1 MHRLLIVD
9 DEEIEREGMA
19 QFIPWDTYGMKVVG
33 TARNGA
39 EGLEKI
45 AKYKPDLAIV
55 DIKMPVMNGIEMIRK
70 AKEQYPDMT
79 FVVLSGYGDY
89 EFTSQ
94 AMELGV
100 RHYILKP
107 CDEAKMIP
115 VLNKAIAEMEET
127 RAQNA
132 RSEKV
137 EAEARLL
144 KPYAWEQ
151 LFRDLLQGRAL
162 PQGSSTR
169 QLLEEL
175 GGEERSIL
183 LLDFRL
189 KCGFDSLERYVVG
202 NMLGDLLP
210 DSTLLMTTGIDRDVL
225 VLADAAAEPSLES
238 AVQVLKKE
246 FKRFETVNMLSAA
259 SRTGTLDE
267 LSTLFQQ
274 VRELLQLN
282 PDENETALLRP
293 GQNAALPETVNEIF
307 DIRALR
313 QAGSY
318 EELLRELSLA
328 FARMEAKSYR
338 PRQRTQL
345 CELAWKLLFEGKT
358 PPEESLAAW
367 ADALTAA
374 WSLPQPDARS
384 REIFL
389 AIYENLSDPDF
400 SLQTI
405 AQQRLFMS
413 EDHLR
418 RIFSQMTGERF
429 SAYLERAR
437 ITQAQRLLE
446 YHPEMKISRLAALVG
461 YPLDGQ
467 YAKESRLCKPCAEK
481 PPIRANVQ
489 TVCRKC
495 AAAFLHKERTPN
507 LAI

>member
-1 MHRLLIVD
+1 MEKGRIGLYTLLIVD

-19 QFIPWDTYGMKVVG
+19 QFIPWDSYEMKVVS

-45 AKYKPDLAIV
+45 AKYRPDLAIV

-107 CDEAKMIP
+107 CDESKMIP
-115 VLNKAIAEMEET
+115 VLNKAIAELDEA

-132 RSEKV
+132 HSAKLEN
-137 EAEARLL
+137 EARLL
-144 KPYAWEQ
+144 KPYAREQ

-162 PQGSSTR
+162 PVGGSSTR
-169 QLLEEL
+169 QLLDEL
-175 GGEERSIL
+175 GGEARSVL

-210 DSTLLMTTGIDRDVL
+210 DGTLLMTTGINRDVL
-225 VLADAAAEPSLES
+225 VLTDAMAEPSVEA
-238 AVQVLKKE
+238 AVHVLKKE
-246 FKRFETVNMLSAA
+246 FKRFETLPMLSSA
-259 SRTGTLDE
+259 SWTGTLAE
-267 LSTLFQQ
+267 LSVLFRQ
-274 VRELLQLN
+274 VQELLQLN

-293 GQNAALPETVNEIF
+293 SQNAALPETVNEIF

-318 EELLRELSLA
+318 EELLRELALA
-328 FARMEAKSYR
+328 FARMEAKNYR
-338 PRQRTQL
+338 PRQRQQL
-345 CELAWKLLFEGKT
+345 CELAWKLLFEDKAA
-358 PPEESLAAW
+358 PEDALAAW

-374 WSLPQPDARS
+374 WNLPQPDARS

-446 YHPEMKISRLAALVG
+446 FQPDMKISRLAELVG

-467 YAKESRLCKPCAEK
+467 YFSKVFRKLCGVTPSEY
-481 PPIRANVQ
+481 RN
-489 TVCRKC
+489 KC
-495 AAAFLHKERTPN
+495 
-507 LAI
+507 

>member
-1 MHRLLIVD
+1 MYTLLIVD

-19 QFIPWDTYGMKVVG
+19 QFIPWDSYEVKVVS

-45 AKYKPDLAIV
+45 AKFRPDLAIV
-55 DIKMPVMNGIEMIRK
+55 DIKMPVMNGIEMIRQ

-107 CDEAKMIP
+107 CDESKLIP
-115 VLNKAIAEMEET
+115 VLNKAFAELEEA
-127 RAQNA
+127 RKKNA
-132 RSEKV
+132 RSEKL
-137 EAEARLL
+137 ETEARLL
-144 KPYAWEQ
+144 KPYAREQ
-151 LFRDLLQGRAL
+151 LFRDLLLGKAQA
-162 PQGSSTR
+162 SSGAR
-169 QLLEEL
+169 QLVDEL
-175 GGEERSIL
+175 GGEQRMVL

-210 DSTLLMTTGIDRDVL
+210 DGTLLMTTGVDRDVL
-225 VLADAAAEPSLES
+225 VLADAMAESSVET

-246 FKRFETVNMLSAA
+246 FKRFETLPMLSSA
-259 SRTGTLDE
+259 SRTGTLAE
-267 LSTLFQQ
+267 LSVL
-274 VRELLQLN
+274 VRQAQELLQLN
-282 PDENETALLRP
+282 MDENEPALLRP
-293 GQNAALPETVNEIF
+293 SRNAALPETVNEIF
-307 DIRALR
+307 DLEALR
-313 QAGSY
+313 QTGSY
-318 EELLRELSLA
+318 EELLQELA
-328 FARMEAKSYR
+328 FSFAKMEAKDYR
-338 PRQRTQL
+338 PQQRQKL
-345 CELAWKLLFEGKT
+345 CELAWKLLFEDKAA
-358 PPEESLAAW
+358 PEDSLPAW

-374 WSLPQPDARS
+374 WNHPQPDARS

-389 AIYENLSDPDF
+389 AIYENLPEPEF

-418 RIFSQMTGERF
+418 RIFSQMTGNRF
-429 SAYLERAR
+429 SAYLEHCR
-437 ITQAQRLLE
+437 ITQARRLLE
-446 YHPEMKISRLAALVG
+446 FQPDMKISRLAELVG

-467 YAKESRLCKPCAEK
+467 YFSK
-481 PPIRANVQ
+481 VF
-489 TVCRKC
+489 RKIC
-495 AAAFLHKERTPN
+495 GVTPTEYRN
-507 LAI
+507 HH

>member
-1 MHRLLIVD
+1 MYTLLIVD

-19 QFIPWDTYGMKVVG
+19 QFIPWDSYEIKVVS

-45 AKYKPDLAIV
+45 AKFRPDLAIV
-55 DIKMPVMNGIEMIRK
+55 DIKMPVMNGIEMIRQ

-107 CDEAKMIP
+107 CDESKMIP
-115 VLNKAIAEMEET
+115 VLNKAFAELEEA
-127 RAQNA
+127 RKKNA
-132 RSEKV
+132 RSEKL
-137 EAEARLL
+137 ETEARLL
-144 KPYAWEQ
+144 KPYAREQ
-151 LFRDLLQGRAL
+151 LFRDLLLGKAQA
-162 PQGSSTR
+162 SSGAR
-169 QLLEEL
+169 QLVDEL
-175 GGEERSIL
+175 GGEQRMVL

-210 DSTLLMTTGIDRDVL
+210 DGTLLMTTGVDRDVL
-225 VLADAAAEPSLES
+225 VLADAMAESSVET

-246 FKRFETVNMLSAA
+246 FKRFETLPMLSSA
-259 SRTGTLDE
+259 SRTGTLAE
-267 LSTLFQQ
+267 LSVLFRQAQ
-274 VRELLQLN
+274 ELLQLN
-282 PDENETALLRP
+282 MDENEPALLRP
-293 GQNAALPETVNEIF
+293 SRNAALPETVNEIF
-307 DIRALR
+307 DLEALR
-313 QAGSY
+313 QTGSY
-318 EELLRELSLA
+318 EELLQELA
-328 FARMEAKSYR
+328 FSFAKMEAKDYR
-338 PRQRTQL
+338 QQQRQKL
-345 CELAWKLLFEGKT
+345 CELAWKLLFEDKAA
-358 PPEESLAAW
+358 PEDSLPAW

-374 WSLPQPDARS
+374 WNHPQPDARS

-389 AIYENLSDPDF
+389 AIYENLPEPEF

-418 RIFSQMTGERF
+418 RIFSQMTGNRF
-429 SAYLERAR
+429 SAYLEHCR
-437 ITQAQRLLE
+437 ITQARRLLE
-446 YHPEMKISRLAALVG
+446 FQPDMKISRLAELVG

-467 YAKESRLCKPCAEK
+467 YFSK
-481 PPIRANVQ
+481 VF
-489 TVCRKC
+489 RKIC
-495 AAAFLHKERTPN
+495 GVTPTEYRN
-507 LAI
+507 HH

>member
-1 MHRLLIVD
+1 MYTLLIVD

-19 QFIPWDTYGMKVVG
+19 QFIPWDSYEIKVVS

-45 AKYKPDLAIV
+45 AKFRPDLAIV
-55 DIKMPVMNGIEMIRK
+55 DIKMPVMNGIEMIRQ

-107 CDEAKMIP
+107 CDESKMIP
-115 VLNKAIAEMEET
+115 VLNKAFAELEEA
-127 RAQNA
+127 RKKNA
-132 RSEKV
+132 RSEKL
-137 EAEARLL
+137 ETEARLL
-144 KPYAWEQ
+144 KPYAREQ
-151 LFRDLLQGRAL
+151 LFRDLLLGKAQA
-162 PQGSSTR
+162 SSGAR
-169 QLLEEL
+169 QLVDEL
-175 GGEERSIL
+175 GGEQRMVL

-210 DSTLLMTTGIDRDVL
+210 DGTLLMTTGVDRDVL
-225 VLADAAAEPSLES
+225 VLADAMAESSVET

-246 FKRFETVNMLSAA
+246 FKRFETLPMLSSA
-259 SRTGTLDE
+259 SRTGTLAE
-267 LSTLFQQ
+267 LSVLFRQAQ
-274 VRELLQLN
+274 ELLQLN
-282 PDENETALLRP
+282 MDENEPALLRP
-293 GQNAALPETVNEIF
+293 SRNAALPETVNEIF
-307 DIRALR
+307 DLEALR
-313 QAGSY
+313 QTGSY
-318 EELLRELSLA
+318 EELLQELA
-328 FARMEAKSYR
+328 FSFAKMEAKDYR
-338 PRQRTQL
+338 PQQRQKL
-345 CELAWKLLFEGKT
+345 CELAWKLLLEDKAA
-358 PPEESLAAW
+358 PEDSLPAW

-374 WSLPQPDARS
+374 WNHPQPDARS

-389 AIYENLSDPDF
+389 AIYENLPEPEF

-418 RIFSQMTGERF
+418 RIFSQMTGNRF
-429 SAYLERAR
+429 SAYLEHCR
-437 ITQAQRLLE
+437 ITQARRLLE
-446 YHPEMKISRLAALVG
+446 FQPDMKISRLAELVG

-467 YAKESRLCKPCAEK
+467 YFSK
-481 PPIRANVQ
+481 VF
-489 TVCRKC
+489 RKIC
-495 AAAFLHKERTPN
+495 GVTPTEYRN
-507 LAI
+507 HH

>member
-1 MHRLLIVD
+1 MYTLLIVD

-19 QFIPWDTYGMKVVG
+19 QFIPWDSYEIKVVS

-45 AKYKPDLAIV
+45 AKFRPDLAIV
-55 DIKMPVMNGIEMIRK
+55 DIKMPVMNGIEMIRQ

-107 CDEAKMIP
+107 CDESKMIP
-115 VLNKAIAEMEET
+115 VLNKAFAELEEA
-127 RAQNA
+127 RKKNA
-132 RSEKV
+132 RSEKL
-137 EAEARLL
+137 ETEARLL
-144 KPYAWEQ
+144 KPYAREQ
-151 LFRDLLQGRAL
+151 LFRDLLLGKAQA
-162 PQGSSTR
+162 SSGAR
-169 QLLEEL
+169 QLVDEL
-175 GGEERSIL
+175 GGEQRMVL

-210 DSTLLMTTGIDRDVL
+210 DGTLLMTTGVDRDVL
-225 VLADAAAEPSLES
+225 VLADAMAESSVET

-246 FKRFETVNMLSAA
+246 FKRFETLPMLSSA
-259 SRTGTLDE
+259 SRTGTLAE
-267 LSTLFQQ
+267 LSVLFRQAQ
-274 VRELLQLN
+274 ELLQLN
-282 PDENETALLRP
+282 MDENEPALLRP
-293 GQNAALPETVNEIF
+293 SRNAALPETVNEIF
-307 DIRALR
+307 DLEALR
-313 QAGSY
+313 QTGSY
-318 EELLRELSLA
+318 EELLQELA
-328 FARMEAKSYR
+328 FSFAKMEAKDYR
-338 PRQRTQL
+338 PQQRQKL
-345 CELAWKLLFEGKT
+345 CELAWKLLFEDKAA
-358 PPEESLAAW
+358 PEDSLPAW

-374 WSLPQPDARS
+374 WNHPQPDARS

-389 AIYENLSDPDF
+389 AIYENLPEPEF

-418 RIFSQMTGERF
+418 RIFSQMTGNRF
-429 SAYLERAR
+429 SVYLEHCR
-437 ITQAQRLLE
+437 ITQARRLLE
-446 YHPEMKISRLAALVG
+446 FQPDMKISRLAELVG

-467 YAKESRLCKPCAEK
+467 YFSK
-481 PPIRANVQ
+481 VF
-489 TVCRKC
+489 RKIC
-495 AAAFLHKERTPN
+495 GVTPTEYRN
-507 LAI
+507 HH

>member
-1 MHRLLIVD
+1 MYTLLIVD

-19 QFIPWDTYGMKVVG
+19 QFIPWDSYEIKVVS

-45 AKYKPDLAIV
+45 AKFRPDLAIV
-55 DIKMPVMNGIEMIRK
+55 DIKMPVMNGIEMIRQ

-107 CDEAKMIP
+107 CDESKMIP
-115 VLNKAIAEMEET
+115 VLNKAFAELEEA
-127 RAQNA
+127 RKKNA
-132 RSEKV
+132 RSEKL
-137 EAEARLL
+137 ETEARLL
-144 KPYAWEQ
+144 KPYAREQ
-151 LFRDLLQGRAL
+151 LFRDLLLGKAQA
-162 PQGSSTR
+162 SSGAR
-169 QLLEEL
+169 QLVDEL
-175 GGEERSIL
+175 GGEQRMVL

-210 DSTLLMTTGIDRDVL
+210 DGTLLMTTGVDRDVL
-225 VLADAAAEPSLES
+225 VLADAMAESSVET

-246 FKRFETVNMLSAA
+246 FKRFETLPMLSSA
-259 SRTGTLDE
+259 SRTGTLAE
-267 LSTLFQQ
+267 LSELFRQAQ
-274 VRELLQLN
+274 ELLQLN
-282 PDENETALLRP
+282 MDENEPALLRP
-293 GQNAALPETVNEIF
+293 SRNAALPETVNEIF
-307 DIRALR
+307 DLEALR
-313 QAGSY
+313 QTGSY
-318 EELLRELSLA
+318 EELLQELA
-328 FARMEAKSYR
+328 FSFAKMEAKDYR
-338 PRQRTQL
+338 PQQRQKL
-345 CELAWKLLFEGKT
+345 CELAWKLLFEDKAA
-358 PPEESLAAW
+358 PEDSLPAW

-374 WSLPQPDARS
+374 WNHPQPDARS

-389 AIYENLSDPDF
+389 AIYENLPEPEF

-418 RIFSQMTGERF
+418 RIFSQMTGNRF
-429 SAYLERAR
+429 SAYLEHCR
-437 ITQAQRLLE
+437 ITQARRLLE
-446 YHPEMKISRLAALVG
+446 FQPDMKISRLAELVG

-467 YAKESRLCKPCAEK
+467 YFSK
-481 PPIRANVQ
+481 VF
-489 TVCRKC
+489 RKIC
-495 AAAFLHKERTPN
+495 GVTPTEYRN
-507 LAI
+507 HH

>member
-1 MHRLLIVD
+1 MEKGRIGLYTLLIVD

-115 VLNKAIAEMEET
+115 VLNKAFAELEET
-127 RAQNA
+127 RERNA
-132 RSEKV
+132 HSEKM
-137 EAEARLL
+137 ETEARLL
-144 KPYAWEQ
+144 KPYAREQ
-151 LFRDLLQGRAL
+151 LFRDLLLGKAQA
-162 PQGSSTR
+162 SSGAR
-169 QLLEEL
+169 QLLSGL
-175 GGEERSIL
+175 GGEQRTVL

-210 DSTLLMTTGIDRDVL
+210 DGTLLMTTGINRDVL
-225 VLADAAAEPSLES
+225 VLTDAMAEPSVET
-238 AVQVLKKE
+238 AVHVLKKE
-246 FKRFETVNMLSAA
+246 FKRFETLPMLSSA
-259 SRTGTLDE
+259 SRTGTLAE
-267 LSTLFQQ
+267 LSVLFQQ
-274 VRELLQLN
+274 VQELLQLN

-293 GQNAALPETVNEIF
+293 SQNAALPETVNEIF

-318 EELLRELSLA
+318 EELLRELALA
-328 FARMEAKSYR
+328 FARMEAKNYR
-338 PRQRTQL
+338 PRQRQQL
-345 CELAWKLLFEGKT
+345 CELAWKLLFEDKAA
-358 PPEESLAAW
+358 PEDSLPAW

-374 WSLPQPDARS
+374 WNHPQPDARS

-389 AIYENLSDPDF
+389 AIYENLPEPEF

-418 RIFSQMTGERF
+418 RIFSQMTGNRF
-429 SAYLERAR
+429 SAYLEHCR
-437 ITQAQRLLE
+437 ITQARRLLE
-446 YHPEMKISRLAALVG
+446 FQPDMKISRLAELVG

-467 YAKESRLCKPCAEK
+467 YFSK
-481 PPIRANVQ
+481 VF
-489 TVCRKC
+489 RKIC
-495 AAAFLHKERTPN
+495 GVTPTEYRN
-507 LAI
+507 HH

>member
-1 MHRLLIVD
+1 LYTLLIVD

-19 QFIPWDTYGMKVVG
+19 QFIPWDSYEIKVVS

-45 AKYKPDLAIV
+45 AKFRPDLAIV
-55 DIKMPVMNGIEMIRK
+55 DIKMPVMNGIEMIRQ

-107 CDEAKMIP
+107 RDESKMIP
-115 VLNKAIAEMEET
+115 VLNKAFAELEEA
-127 RAQNA
+127 RKKNA
-132 RSEKV
+132 RSEKL
-137 EAEARLL
+137 ETEARLL
-144 KPYAWEQ
+144 KPYAREQ
-151 LFRDLLQGRAL
+151 LFRDLLLGKAQA
-162 PQGSSTR
+162 SSGAR
-169 QLLEEL
+169 QLVDEL
-175 GGEERSIL
+175 GGEQRMVL

-210 DSTLLMTTGIDRDVL
+210 DGTLLMTTGVDRDVL
-225 VLADAAAEPSLES
+225 VLADAMAESSVET

-246 FKRFETVNMLSAA
+246 FKRFETLPMLSSA
-259 SRTGTLDE
+259 SRTGTLAE
-267 LSTLFQQ
+267 LSVLFRQAQ
-274 VRELLQLN
+274 ELLQLN
-282 PDENETALLRP
+282 MDENEPALLRP
-293 GQNAALPETVNEIF
+293 SRNAALPETVNEIF
-307 DIRALR
+307 DLEALR
-313 QAGSY
+313 QTGSY
-318 EELLRELSLA
+318 EELLQELA
-328 FARMEAKSYR
+328 FSFAKMEAKDYR
-338 PRQRTQL
+338 PQQRQKL
-345 CELAWKLLFEGKT
+345 CELAWKLLFEDKAA
-358 PPEESLAAW
+358 PEDSLPAW

-374 WSLPQPDARS
+374 WNHPQPDARS

-389 AIYENLSDPDF
+389 AIYENLPEPEF

-418 RIFSQMTGERF
+418 RIFSQMTGNRF
-429 SAYLERAR
+429 SAYLEHCR
-437 ITQAQRLLE
+437 ITQARRLLE
-446 YHPEMKISRLAALVG
+446 FQPDMKISRLAELVG

-467 YAKESRLCKPCAEK
+467 YFSK
-481 PPIRANVQ
+481 VF
-489 TVCRKC
+489 RKIC
-495 AAAFLHKERTPN
+495 GVTPTEYRN
-507 LAI
+507 HH

>member
-1 MHRLLIVD
+1 MYTLLIVD

-19 QFIPWDTYGMKVVG
+19 QFIPWDSYEIKVVS

-45 AKYKPDLAIV
+45 AKFRPDLAIV
-55 DIKMPVMNGIEMIRK
+55 DIKMPVMNGIEMIRQ

-107 CDEAKMIP
+107 CDESKMIP
-115 VLNKAIAEMEET
+115 VLNKAFAELEEA
-127 RAQNA
+127 RKKNA
-132 RSEKV
+132 RSEKL
-137 EAEARLL
+137 ETEARLL
-144 KPYAWEQ
+144 KPYAREQ
-151 LFRDLLQGRAL
+151 LFRDLLLGKAQA
-162 PQGSSTR
+162 SSGAR
-169 QLLEEL
+169 QLVDEL
-175 GGEERSIL
+175 GGEQRMVL

-210 DSTLLMTTGIDRDVL
+210 DGTLLITTGVDRDVL
-225 VLADAAAEPSLES
+225 VLADAMAESSVET

-246 FKRFETVNMLSAA
+246 FKRFETLPMLSSA
-259 SRTGTLDE
+259 SRTGTLAE
-267 LSTLFQQ
+267 LSVLFRQAQ
-274 VRELLQLN
+274 ELLQLN
-282 PDENETALLRP
+282 MDENEPALLRP
-293 GQNAALPETVNEIF
+293 SRNAALPETVNEIF
-307 DIRALR
+307 DLEALR
-313 QAGSY
+313 QTGSY
-318 EELLRELSLA
+318 EELLQELA
-328 FARMEAKSYR
+328 FSFAKMEAKDYR
-338 PRQRTQL
+338 PQQRQKL
-345 CELAWKLLFEGKT
+345 CELAWKLLFEDKAA
-358 PPEESLAAW
+358 PEDSLPAW

-374 WSLPQPDARS
+374 WNHPQPDARS

-389 AIYENLSDPDF
+389 AIYENLPEPEF

-418 RIFSQMTGERF
+418 RIFSQMTGNRF
-429 SAYLERAR
+429 SAYLEHCR
-437 ITQAQRLLE
+437 ITQARRLLE
-446 YHPEMKISRLAALVG
+446 FQPDMKISRLAELVG

-467 YAKESRLCKPCAEK
+467 YFSK
-481 PPIRANVQ
+481 VF
-489 TVCRKC
+489 RKIC
-495 AAAFLHKERTPN
+495 GVTPTEYRN
-507 LAI
+507 HH

>member
-1 MHRLLIVD
+1 MEKGRIGLYTLLIVD

-19 QFIPWDTYGMKVVG
+19 QFIPWDSYEMKVVS

-45 AKYKPDLAIV
+45 AKYRPDLAIV
-55 DIKMPVMNGIEMIRK
+55 DIKMPVMNGIEMIQQAR
-70 AKEQYPDMT
+70 EQYPDMT

-107 CDEAKMIP
+107 CDESKMIP
-115 VLNKAIAEMEET
+115 VLNKAFAELEET
-127 RAQNA
+127 RERNA
-132 RSEKV
+132 HSEKM
-137 EAEARLL
+137 ETEARLL
-144 KPYAWEQ
+144 KPYAREQ
-151 LFRDLLQGRAL
+151 LFRDLLLGKAQA
-162 PQGSSTR
+162 SSGAR
-169 QLLEEL
+169 QLLSGL
-175 GGEERSIL
+175 GGEQRTVL

-210 DSTLLMTTGIDRDVL
+210 DGTLLMTTGINRDVL
-225 VLADAAAEPSLES
+225 VLTDAMAEPSVET

-246 FKRFETVNMLSAA
+246 FKRFETLPMLSSA
-259 SRTGTLDE
+259 SRTGTLAE
-267 LSTLFQQ
+267 LSILFQQ
-274 VRELLQLN
+274 VQELLQLN

-293 GQNAALPETVNEIF
+293 SQNAALPETVNEIF

-318 EELLRELSLA
+318 EELLRELALA
-328 FARMEAKSYR
+328 FARMEAKNYR
-338 PRQRTQL
+338 PRQRQQL
-345 CELAWKLLFEGKT
+345 CELAWKLLFEDKAA
-358 PPEESLAAW
+358 PEDSLPAW

-446 YHPEMKISRLAALVG
+446 FQPDMKISRLAELVG

-467 YAKESRLCKPCAEK
+467 YFSK
-481 PPIRANVQ
+481 VF
-489 TVCRKC
+489 RKIC
-495 AAAFLHKERTPN
+495 GVMPTEYRSKY
-507 LAI
+507 

>member
-1 MHRLLIVD
+1 MEKGRIGLYTLLIVD

-19 QFIPWDTYGMKVVG
+19 QFIPWDTYEMKVVG

-55 DIKMPVMNGIEMIRK
+55 DIKMPVMNGIEMIRQ
-70 AKEQYPDMT
+70 AREQYPDMT

-107 CDEAKMIP
+107 CDESKMIP
-115 VLNKAIAEMEET
+115 VLNKAFAELEET
-127 RAQNA
+127 RERNA
-132 RSEKV
+132 HSEKM
-137 EAEARLL
+137 ETEARLL
-144 KPYAWEQ
+144 KPYAREQ
-151 LFRDLLQGRAL
+151 LFRDLLLGKAQA
-162 PQGSSTR
+162 SSGAR
-169 QLLEEL
+169 QLLSGL
-175 GGEERSIL
+175 GGEQRTVL

-210 DSTLLMTTGIDRDVL
+210 DGTLLMTTGINRDVL
-225 VLADAAAEPSLES
+225 VLTDAMAEPSVET

-246 FKRFETVNMLSAA
+246 FKRFETLPMLSSA
-259 SRTGTLDE
+259 SRTGTLAE
-267 LSTLFQQ
+267 LSVLFQQ
-274 VRELLQLN
+274 VQELLQLN

-293 GQNAALPETVNEIF
+293 SQNAALPETVNEIF

-318 EELLRELSLA
+318 EELLRELALA
-328 FARMEAKSYR
+328 FARMEAKNYR
-338 PRQRTQL
+338 PRQRQQL
-345 CELAWKLLFEGKT
+345 CELAWKLLFEDKAA
-358 PPEESLAAW
+358 PEDSLPAW

-374 WSLPQPDARS
+374 WNLPQPDARS

-429 SAYLERAR
+429 SAYLEHCR

-446 YHPEMKISRLAALVG
+446 FQPDMKISRLAELVG

-467 YAKESRLCKPCAEK
+467 YFSK
-481 PPIRANVQ
+481 VF
-489 TVCRKC
+489 RKIC
-495 AAAFLHKERTPN
+495 GVTPTEYRN
-507 LAI
+507 KC

>member
-1 MHRLLIVD
+1 MHTLLIVD

-19 QFIPWDTYGMKVVG
+19 QFIPWDTYEMKVVG

-107 CDEAKMIP
+107 CDESKMIP
-115 VLNKAIAEMEET
+115 VLNKAIAELDEA

-132 RSEKV
+132 HSEKM
-137 EAEARLL
+137 ETEARLL
-144 KPYAWEQ
+144 KPYAREQ
-151 LFRDLLQGRAL
+151 LFRDLLLGKAQA
-162 PQGSSTR
+162 SSGAR
-169 QLLEEL
+169 QLLSGL
-175 GGEERSIL
+175 GGEQRTVL

-210 DSTLLMTTGIDRDVL
+210 DGTLLMTTGINRDVL
-225 VLADAAAEPSLES
+225 VLTDAMAEPSVET

-246 FKRFETVNMLSAA
+246 FKRFETLPMLSSA
-259 SRTGTLDE
+259 SRTGMLAE
-267 LSTLFQQ
+267 LSVLFQQ
-274 VRELLQLN
+274 VQELLQLN

-293 GQNAALPETVNEIF
+293 SQNAALPETVNEIF

-318 EELLRELSLA
+318 EELLRELALA
-328 FARMEAKSYR
+328 FARMEAKNYR
-338 PRQRTQL
+338 PRQRQQL
-345 CELAWKLLFEGKT
+345 CELAWKLLFEDKAA
-358 PPEESLAAW
+358 PEDSLPAW
-367 ADALTAA
+367 ADALAAA

-429 SAYLERAR
+429 LAYLEHAR

-446 YHPEMKISRLAALVG
+446 FQPDMKISRLAELVG

-467 YAKESRLCKPCAEK
+467 YFSK
-481 PPIRANVQ
+481 VF
-489 TVCRKC
+489 RKIC
-495 AAAFLHKERTPN
+495 GVTPTEYRN
-507 LAI
+507 KC

>member
-1 MHRLLIVD
+1 MYTLLIVD

-19 QFIPWDTYGMKVVG
+19 QFIPWDSYEIKVVS

-45 AKYKPDLAIV
+45 AKFRPDLAIV
-55 DIKMPVMNGIEMIRK
+55 DIKMPVMNGIEMIRQ

-107 CDEAKMIP
+107 CDESKMIP
-115 VLNKAIAEMEET
+115 VLNKAFAELEEA
-127 RAQNA
+127 RKKNA
-132 RSEKV
+132 RSEKL
-137 EAEARLL
+137 ETEARLL
-144 KPYAWEQ
+144 KPYAREQ
-151 LFRDLLQGRAL
+151 LFRDLLLGKAQA
-162 PQGSSTR
+162 SSGAR
-169 QLLEEL
+169 QLVDEL
-175 GGEERSIL
+175 GGEQRMVL

-210 DSTLLMTTGIDRDVL
+210 DGTLLMTTGVDRDVL
-225 VLADAAAEPSLES
+225 VLADAMAESSVET

-246 FKRFETVNMLSAA
+246 FKRFETLPMLSSA
-259 SRTGTLDE
+259 SRTGTLAE
-267 LSTLFQQ
+267 LSVLFRQAQ
-274 VRELLQLN
+274 ELLQLN
-282 PDENETALLRP
+282 MDENEPALLRP
-293 GQNAALPETVNEIF
+293 SRNAALPETVNEIF
-307 DIRALR
+307 DLEALR
-313 QAGSY
+313 QTGSY
-318 EELLRELSLA
+318 EELLQELA
-328 FARMEAKSYR
+328 FSFAKMEAKDYR
-338 PRQRTQL
+338 PQQRQKL
-345 CELAWKLLFEGKT
+345 CELAWKLLFEDKAA
-358 PPEESLAAW
+358 PEDSLPAW

-374 WSLPQPDARS
+374 WNHPQPNARS

-389 AIYENLSDPDF
+389 AIYENLPEPEF

-418 RIFSQMTGERF
+418 RIFSQMTGNRF
-429 SAYLERAR
+429 SAYLEHCR
-437 ITQAQRLLE
+437 ITQARRLLE
-446 YHPEMKISRLAALVG
+446 FQPDMKISRLAELVG

-467 YAKESRLCKPCAEK
+467 YFSK
-481 PPIRANVQ
+481 VF
-489 TVCRKC
+489 RKIC
-495 AAAFLHKERTPN
+495 GVTPTEYRN
-507 LAI
+507 HH

>member
-1 MHRLLIVD
+1 MEKGRIGLYTLLIVD

-19 QFIPWDTYGMKVVG
+19 QFIPWDSYEMKVVS

-45 AKYKPDLAIV
+45 AKYRPDLAIV

-107 CDEAKMIP
+107 CDESKMIP
-115 VLNKAIAEMEET
+115 VLNKAIAELDEA

-132 RSEKV
+132 HSAKLEN
-137 EAEARLL
+137 EARLL
-144 KPYAWEQ
+144 KPYAREQ
-151 LFRDLLQGRAL
+151 LFRDLLLGKAQA
-162 PQGSSTR
+162 SSGAR
-169 QLLEEL
+169 QLLSGL
-175 GGEERSIL
+175 GGEQRTVL

-210 DSTLLMTTGIDRDVL
+210 DGTLLMTTGINRDVL
-225 VLADAAAEPSLES
+225 VLTDAMAEPSVET
-238 AVQVLKKE
+238 AVHVLKKE
-246 FKRFETVNMLSAA
+246 FKRFETLPMLSSA
-259 SRTGTLDE
+259 SRTGTLAE
-267 LSTLFQQ
+267 LSVLFQQ
-274 VRELLQLN
+274 VQELLQLN

-293 GQNAALPETVNEIF
+293 SQNAALPETVNEIF

-318 EELLRELSLA
+318 EELLRELALA
-328 FARMEAKSYR
+328 FARMEAKNYR
-338 PRQRTQL
+338 PRQRQQL
-345 CELAWKLLFEGKT
+345 CELAWKLLFEDKAA
-358 PPEESLAAW
+358 PEDSLPAW

-446 YHPEMKISRLAALVG
+446 FQPDMKISRLAELVG

-467 YAKESRLCKPCAEK
+467 YFSKVFRKLCGVTPTEY
-481 PPIRANVQ
+481 RN
-489 TVCRKC
+489 KC
-495 AAAFLHKERTPN
+495 
-507 LAI
+507 

>member
-1 MHRLLIVD
+1 MYTLLIVD

-19 QFIPWDTYGMKVVG
+19 QFIQWDSYEIKVVS

-45 AKYKPDLAIV
+45 AKFRPDLAIV
-55 DIKMPVMNGIEMIRK
+55 DIKMPVMNGIEMIRQ

-107 CDEAKMIP
+107 CDESKMIP
-115 VLNKAIAEMEET
+115 VLNKAFAELEEA
-127 RAQNA
+127 RKKNA
-132 RSEKV
+132 RSEKL
-137 EAEARLL
+137 ETEARLL
-144 KPYAWEQ
+144 KPYAREQ
-151 LFRDLLQGRAL
+151 LFRDLLLGKAQA
-162 PQGSSTR
+162 SSGAR
-169 QLLEEL
+169 QLVDEL
-175 GGEERSIL
+175 GGEQRMVL

-210 DSTLLMTTGIDRDVL
+210 DGTLLMTTGVDRDVL
-225 VLADAAAEPSLES
+225 VLADAMAESSVET

-246 FKRFETVNMLSAA
+246 FKRFETLPMLSSA
-259 SRTGTLDE
+259 SRTGTLAE
-267 LSTLFQQ
+267 LSVLFRQAQ
-274 VRELLQLN
+274 ELLQLN
-282 PDENETALLRP
+282 MDENEPALLRP
-293 GQNAALPETVNEIF
+293 SRNAALPETVNEIF
-307 DIRALR
+307 DLEALR
-313 QAGSY
+313 QTGSY
-318 EELLRELSLA
+318 EELLQELA
-328 FARMEAKSYR
+328 FSFAKMEAKDYR
-338 PRQRTQL
+338 PQQRQKL
-345 CELAWKLLFEGKT
+345 CELAWKLLFEDKAA
-358 PPEESLAAW
+358 PEDSLPAW

-374 WSLPQPDARS
+374 WNHPQPDARS

-389 AIYENLSDPDF
+389 AIYENLPEPEF

-418 RIFSQMTGERF
+418 RIFSQMTGNRF
-429 SAYLERAR
+429 SAYLEHCR
-437 ITQAQRLLE
+437 ITQARRLLE
-446 YHPEMKISRLAALVG
+446 FQPDMKISRLAELVG

-467 YAKESRLCKPCAEK
+467 YFSK
-481 PPIRANVQ
+481 VF
-489 TVCRKC
+489 RKIC
-495 AAAFLHKERTPN
+495 GVTPTEYRN
-507 LAI
+507 HH

>member
-1 MHRLLIVD
+1 MEKERIGLYTLLIVD

-19 QFIPWDTYGMKVVG
+19 QFIPWDSYEMKVVS

-45 AKYKPDLAIV
+45 AKYRPDLAIV
-55 DIKMPVMNGIEMIRK
+55 DIKMPVMNGIEMIRQ
-70 AKEQYPDMT
+70 AREQYPDMT

-107 CDEAKMIP
+107 CDESKMIP
-115 VLNKAIAEMEET
+115 VLNKAFAELEET
-127 RAQNA
+127 RERNA
-132 RSEKV
+132 HSEKM
-137 EAEARLL
+137 ETEARLL
-144 KPYAWEQ
+144 KPYAREQ
-151 LFRDLLQGRAL
+151 LFRDLLLGKAQA
-162 PQGSSTR
+162 SSGAR
-169 QLLEEL
+169 QLLSGL
-175 GGEERSIL
+175 GGEQHTVL

-210 DSTLLMTTGIDRDVL
+210 DGTLLMTTGINRDVL
-225 VLADAAAEPSLES
+225 VLTDAMAEPSVET

-246 FKRFETVNMLSAA
+246 FKRFETLPMLSSA
-259 SRTGTLDE
+259 SRTGTLAE
-267 LSTLFQQ
+267 LSVLFRQ
-274 VRELLQLN
+274 VQELLQLN

-293 GQNAALPETVNEIF
+293 SQNAALPETVNEIF

-318 EELLRELSLA
+318 EELLRELALA
-328 FARMEAKSYR
+328 FARMEAKNYR
-338 PRQRTQL
+338 PRQRQQL
-345 CELAWKLLFEGKT
+345 CELAWKLLFEDKAA
-358 PPEESLAAW
+358 PEDALAAW

-374 WSLPQPDARS
+374 WNLPQPDARS

-446 YHPEMKISRLAALVG
+446 FQPDMKISRLAELVG

-467 YAKESRLCKPCAEK
+467 YFPRYS
-481 PPIRANVQ
+481 
-489 TVCRKC
+489 
-495 AAAFLHKERTPN
+495 ERS
-507 LAI
+507 AG

>member
-1 MHRLLIVD
+1 MYTLLIVD

-19 QFIPWDTYGMKVVG
+19 QFIPWDSYEIKVVS

-45 AKYKPDLAIV
+45 AKFRPDLAIV
-55 DIKMPVMNGIEMIRK
+55 DIKMPVMNGIEMIRQ

-107 CDEAKMIP
+107 CDESKMIP
-115 VLNKAIAEMEET
+115 VLNKAFAELEEA
-127 RAQNA
+127 RKKNA
-132 RSEKV
+132 RSEKL
-137 EAEARLL
+137 ETEARLL
-144 KPYAWEQ
+144 KPYAREQ
-151 LFRDLLQGRAL
+151 LFRDLLLGKAQA
-162 PQGSSTR
+162 SSGAR
-169 QLLEEL
+169 QLVDEL
-175 GGEERSIL
+175 GGEQRMVL

-210 DSTLLMTTGIDRDVL
+210 DGTLLMTTGVDRDVL
-225 VLADAAAEPSLES
+225 VLADAMAESSVET

-246 FKRFETVNMLSAA
+246 FKRFETLPMLSSA
-259 SRTGTLDE
+259 SRTGTLAE
-267 LSTLFQQ
+267 LSVLFRQAQ
-274 VRELLQLN
+274 ELLQLN
-282 PDENETALLRP
+282 MDENEPALLRP
-293 GQNAALPETVNEIF
+293 SRNAALPETVNEIF
-307 DIRALR
+307 DLEALR
-313 QAGSY
+313 QSGSY
-318 EELLRELSLA
+318 EELLQELA
-328 FARMEAKSYR
+328 FSFAKMEAKDYR
-338 PRQRTQL
+338 PQQRQKL
-345 CELAWKLLFEGKT
+345 CELAWKLLFEDKAA
-358 PPEESLAAW
+358 PEDSLPAW

-374 WSLPQPDARS
+374 WNHPQPDARS

-389 AIYENLSDPDF
+389 AIYENLPEPEF

-418 RIFSQMTGERF
+418 RIFSQMTGNRF
-429 SAYLERAR
+429 SAYLEHCR
-437 ITQAQRLLE
+437 ITQARRLLE
-446 YHPEMKISRLAALVG
+446 FQPDMKISRLAELVG

-467 YAKESRLCKPCAEK
+467 YFSK
-481 PPIRANVQ
+481 VF
-489 TVCRKC
+489 RKIC
-495 AAAFLHKERTPN
+495 GVTPTEYRN
-507 LAI
+507 HH

>member
-1 MHRLLIVD
+1 MYTLLIVD

-19 QFIPWDTYGMKVVG
+19 QFIPWDSYEIKVVS

-45 AKYKPDLAIV
+45 AKFRPDLAIV
-55 DIKMPVMNGIEMIRK
+55 DIKMPVMNGIEMIRQ

-107 CDEAKMIP
+107 CDESKMIP
-115 VLNKAIAEMEET
+115 VLNKAFAELEEA
-127 RAQNA
+127 RKKNA
-132 RSEKV
+132 RSEKL
-137 EAEARLL
+137 ETEARLL
-144 KPYAWEQ
+144 KPYAREQ
-151 LFRDLLQGRAL
+151 LFRDLLLGKAQA
-162 PQGSSTR
+162 SSGAR
-169 QLLEEL
+169 QLVDEL
-175 GGEERSIL
+175 GGEQRMVL

-210 DSTLLMTTGIDRDVL
+210 DGTLLMTTGVDRDVL
-225 VLADAAAEPSLES
+225 VLADAMAESSVET

-246 FKRFETVNMLSAA
+246 FKRFETLPMLSSA
-259 SRTGTLDE
+259 SRTGTLAE
-267 LSTLFQQ
+267 LSVLFRQAQ
-274 VRELLQLN
+274 ELLQLN
-282 PDENETALLRP
+282 MDENEPALLRP
-293 GQNAALPETVNEIF
+293 SRNAALPETVNEIF
-307 DIRALR
+307 DLEALR
-313 QAGSY
+313 QTGSY
-318 EELLRELSLA
+318 EELLQELA
-328 FARMEAKSYR
+328 FSFAKMEAKDYR
-338 PRQRTQL
+338 PQQRQKL
-345 CELAWKLLFEGKT
+345 CELAWKLLFEDKAA
-358 PPEESLAAW
+358 PEDSLPAW

-374 WSLPQPDARS
+374 WNHPQPDARS

-389 AIYENLSDPDF
+389 AIYENLPEPEF

-418 RIFSQMTGERF
+418 RIFSQMTGNRF
-429 SAYLERAR
+429 SAYLEHCR
-437 ITQAQRLLE
+437 ITHARRLLE
-446 YHPEMKISRLAALVG
+446 FQPDMKISRLAELVG

-467 YAKESRLCKPCAEK
+467 YFSK
-481 PPIRANVQ
+481 VF
-489 TVCRKC
+489 RKIC
-495 AAAFLHKERTPN
+495 GVTPTEYRN
-507 LAI
+507 HH

>member
-1 MHRLLIVD
+1 MEKGRIGLYTLLIVD

-19 QFIPWDTYGMKVVG
+19 QFIPWDSYEMKVVS

-45 AKYKPDLAIV
+45 AKYRPDLAIV
-55 DIKMPVMNGIEMIRK
+55 DIKMPVMNGIEMIRQ
-70 AKEQYPDMT
+70 AREQYPDMT

-107 CDEAKMIP
+107 CDESKMIP
-115 VLNKAIAEMEET
+115 VLNKAIAELDEA

-132 RSEKV
+132 HSAKLEN
-137 EAEARLL
+137 EARLL
-144 KPYAWEQ
+144 KPYAREQ
-151 LFRDLLQGRAL
+151 LFRDLLLGKAQA
-162 PQGSSTR
+162 SSGAR
-169 QLLEEL
+169 QLLSGL
-175 GGEERSIL
+175 GGEQRSVL

-210 DSTLLMTTGIDRDVL
+210 DGTLLMTTGINRDVL
-225 VLADAAAEPSLES
+225 VLTDAMAEPSVET

-246 FKRFETVNMLSAA
+246 FKRFETLPMLSSA
-259 SRTGTLDE
+259 SRTGTLAE
-267 LSTLFQQ
+267 LSVLFQQ
-274 VRELLQLN
+274 VQELLQLN

-293 GQNAALPETVNEIF
+293 SQNAALPETVNEIF

-318 EELLRELSLA
+318 EELLRELALA
-328 FARMEAKSYR
+328 FARMEAKNYR
-338 PRQRTQL
+338 PRQRQQL
-345 CELAWKLLFEGKT
+345 CELAWKLLFEDKAT
-358 PPEESLAAW
+358 PEDSLPAW
-367 ADALTAA
+367 ADALTTA

-418 RIFSQMTGERF
+418 RIFSQITGERF

-446 YHPEMKISRLAALVG
+446 FQPDMKISRLAELVG

-467 YAKESRLCKPCAEK
+467 YFSKVFRKLCG
-481 PPIRANVQ
+481 V
-489 TVCRKC
+489 
-495 AAAFLHKERTPN
+495 TPTEYRSKY
-507 LAI
+507 

>member
-1 MHRLLIVD
+1 MYTLLIVD

-19 QFIPWDTYGMKVVG
+19 QFIPWDSYEVKVVS

-45 AKYKPDLAIV
+45 AKFRPDLAIV
-55 DIKMPVMNGIEMIRK
+55 DIKMPVMNGIEMIRQ

-107 CDEAKMIP
+107 CDESKMIP
-115 VLNKAIAEMEET
+115 VLNKAFAELEEA
-127 RAQNA
+127 RKKNA
-132 RSEKV
+132 RSEKL
-137 EAEARLL
+137 ETEARLL
-144 KPYAWEQ
+144 KPYAREQ
-151 LFRDLLQGRAL
+151 LFRDLLLGKAQA
-162 PQGSSTR
+162 SSGAR
-169 QLLEEL
+169 QLVDEL
-175 GGEERSIL
+175 GGEQRMVL

-210 DSTLLMTTGIDRDVL
+210 DGTLLMTTGVDRDVL
-225 VLADAAAEPSLES
+225 VLADAMAESSVET

-246 FKRFETVNMLSAA
+246 FKRFETLPMLSSA
-259 SRTGTLDE
+259 SRTGTLAE
-267 LSTLFQQ
+267 LSVLFRQAQ
-274 VRELLQLN
+274 ELLQLN
-282 PDENETALLRP
+282 MDENEPALLRP
-293 GQNAALPETVNEIF
+293 SRNAALPETVNEIF
-307 DIRALR
+307 DLEALR
-313 QAGSY
+313 QTGSY
-318 EELLRELSLA
+318 EELLQELA
-328 FARMEAKSYR
+328 FSFAKMEAKDYR
-338 PRQRTQL
+338 PQQRQKL
-345 CELAWKLLFEGKT
+345 CELAWKLLFEDKAA
-358 PPEESLAAW
+358 PEDSLPAW

-374 WSLPQPDARS
+374 WNHPQPDARS

-389 AIYENLSDPDF
+389 AIYENLPEPEF

-418 RIFSQMTGERF
+418 RIFSQMTGNRF
-429 SAYLERAR
+429 SAYLEHCR
-437 ITQAQRLLE
+437 ITQARRLLE
-446 YHPEMKISRLAALVG
+446 FQPDMKISRLAELVG

-467 YAKESRLCKPCAEK
+467 YFSK
-481 PPIRANVQ
+481 VF
-489 TVCRKC
+489 RKIC
-495 AAAFLHKERTPN
+495 GVTPTEYRN
-507 LAI
+507 HH

>member
-1 MHRLLIVD
+1 MYTLLIVD

-19 QFIPWDTYGMKVVG
+19 QFIPWDSYEIKVVS

-45 AKYKPDLAIV
+45 AKFRPDLAIV
-55 DIKMPVMNGIEMIRK
+55 DIKMPVMNGIEMIRQ

-107 CDEAKMIP
+107 CDESKMIP
-115 VLNKAIAEMEET
+115 VLNKAFAELEEA
-127 RAQNA
+127 RKKNA
-132 RSEKV
+132 RSEKL
-137 EAEARLL
+137 ETEARLL
-144 KPYAWEQ
+144 KPYAREQ
-151 LFRDLLQGRAL
+151 LFRDLLLGKAQA
-162 PQGSSTR
+162 SSGAR
-169 QLLEEL
+169 QLVDEL
-175 GGEERSIL
+175 GGEQRMVL

-210 DSTLLMTTGIDRDVL
+210 DGTLLMTTGVDRDVL
-225 VLADAAAEPSLES
+225 VLADAMAESSVET

-246 FKRFETVNMLSAA
+246 FKRFETLPMLSSA
-259 SRTGTLDE
+259 SRTGTLAE
-267 LSTLFQQ
+267 LSVLFRQAQ
-274 VRELLQLN
+274 ELLQLN
-282 PDENETALLRP
+282 MDENEPALLRP
-293 GQNAALPETVNEIF
+293 SRNAALPETVNEIF
-307 DIRALR
+307 DLEALR
-313 QAGSY
+313 QTGSY
-318 EELLRELSLA
+318 EELLQELSFS
-328 FARMEAKSYR
+328 FAKMEAKDYR
-338 PRQRTQL
+338 PQQRQKL
-345 CELAWKLLFEGKT
+345 CELAWKLLFEDKAA
-358 PPEESLAAW
+358 PEDSLPAW

-374 WSLPQPDARS
+374 WNHPQPDARS

-389 AIYENLSDPDF
+389 AIYENLPEPEF

-418 RIFSQMTGERF
+418 RIFSQMTGNRF
-429 SAYLERAR
+429 SAYLEHCR
-437 ITQAQRLLE
+437 ITQARRLLE
-446 YHPEMKISRLAALVG
+446 FQPDMKISRLAELVG

-467 YAKESRLCKPCAEK
+467 YFSK
-481 PPIRANVQ
+481 VF
-489 TVCRKC
+489 RKIC
-495 AAAFLHKERTPN
+495 GVTPTEYRN
-507 LAI
+507 HH

>member
-1 MHRLLIVD
+1 MYTLLIVD

-19 QFIPWDTYGMKVVG
+19 QFIPWDSYEIKVVS

-45 AKYKPDLAIV
+45 AKFRPDLAIV
-55 DIKMPVMNGIEMIRK
+55 DIKMPVMNGIEMIRQ

-107 CDEAKMIP
+107 CDESKMIP
-115 VLNKAIAEMEET
+115 VLNKAFAELEEA
-127 RAQNA
+127 RKKNA
-132 RSEKV
+132 RSEKL
-137 EAEARLL
+137 ETEARLL
-144 KPYAWEQ
+144 KPYAREQ
-151 LFRDLLQGRAL
+151 LFRDLLLGKAQA
-162 PQGSSTR
+162 SSGAR
-169 QLLEEL
+169 QLVDEL
-175 GGEERSIL
+175 GGEQRMVL

-210 DSTLLMTTGIDRDVL
+210 DGTLLMTTGVDRDVL
-225 VLADAAAEPSLES
+225 VLADAMAESSVET

-246 FKRFETVNMLSAA
+246 FKRFETLPMLSSA
-259 SRTGTLDE
+259 SRTGTLAE
-267 LSTLFQQ
+267 LSVLFRQAQ
-274 VRELLQLN
+274 ELLQLN
-282 PDENETALLRP
+282 MDENEPALLRP
-293 GQNAALPETVNEIF
+293 SRNAALPETVNEIF
-307 DIRALR
+307 DLEALR
-313 QAGSY
+313 QTGSY
-318 EELLRELSLA
+318 EELLQELA
-328 FARMEAKSYR
+328 FSFAKMEAKDYR
-338 PRQRTQL
+338 PQQRQKL
-345 CELAWKLLFEGKT
+345 CELAWKLLFEYKAA
-358 PPEESLAAW
+358 PEDSLPAW

-374 WSLPQPDARS
+374 WNHPQPDARS

-389 AIYENLSDPDF
+389 AIYENLPEPEF

-418 RIFSQMTGERF
+418 RIFSQMTGNRF
-429 SAYLERAR
+429 SAYLEHCR
-437 ITQAQRLLE
+437 ITQARRLLE
-446 YHPEMKISRLAALVG
+446 FQPDMKISRLAELVG

-467 YAKESRLCKPCAEK
+467 YFSK
-481 PPIRANVQ
+481 VF
-489 TVCRKC
+489 RKIC
-495 AAAFLHKERTPN
+495 GVTPTEYRN
-507 LAI
+507 HH

>member
-1 MHRLLIVD
+1 MYTLLIVD

-19 QFIPWDTYGMKVVG
+19 QFIPWDSYEMKVVS

-45 AKYKPDLAIV
+45 AKYRPDLAIV
-55 DIKMPVMNGIEMIRK
+55 DIKMPVMNGIEMIRQ
-70 AKEQYPDMT
+70 AREQYPDMT

-107 CDEAKMIP
+107 CDESKMIP
-115 VLNKAIAEMEET
+115 VLNKAFAELEET
-127 RAQNA
+127 RERNA
-132 RSEKV
+132 HSEKM
-137 EAEARLL
+137 ETEARLL
-144 KPYAWEQ
+144 KPYAREQ
-151 LFRDLLQGRAL
+151 LFRDLLLGKAQA
-162 PQGSSTR
+162 SSGAR
-169 QLLEEL
+169 QLLSGL
-175 GGEERSIL
+175 GGEQRSVL

-210 DSTLLMTTGIDRDVL
+210 DGTLLMTTGIDRDVL
-225 VLADAAAEPSLES
+225 VLTDAMAEPSVGT

-246 FKRFETVNMLSAA
+246 FKRFETLPMLSSA
-259 SRTGTLDE
+259 SRTGMLAE
-267 LSTLFQQ
+267 LSVLFQQ
-274 VRELLQLN
+274 VQELLQLN

-293 GQNAALPETVNEIF
+293 SQNAALPETVNEIF

-318 EELLRELSLA
+318 EELLRELALA
-328 FARMEAKSYR
+328 FARMEAKNYR
-338 PRQRTQL
+338 PRQRQQL
-345 CELAWKLLFEGKT
+345 CELAWKLLFEDKAA
-358 PPEESLAAW
+358 PEDALAAW
-367 ADALTAA
+367 TDALTAA
-374 WSLPQPDARS
+374 WNLPQPDARS

-446 YHPEMKISRLAALVG
+446 FQPDMKISRLAELVG

-467 YAKESRLCKPCAEK
+467 YFSKVFRKLCG
-481 PPIRANVQ
+481 V
-489 TVCRKC
+489 
-495 AAAFLHKERTPN
+495 TPTEYRSKY
-507 LAI
+507 

>member
-1 MHRLLIVD
+1 LIVD

-19 QFIPWDTYGMKVVG
+19 QFIPWDSYEIKVVS

-45 AKYKPDLAIV
+45 AKFRPDLAIV
-55 DIKMPVMNGIEMIRK
+55 DIKMPVMNGIEMIRQ

-107 CDEAKMIP
+107 CDESKMIP
-115 VLNKAIAEMEET
+115 VLNKAFAELEEA
-127 RAQNA
+127 RKKNA
-132 RSEKV
+132 RSEKL
-137 EAEARLL
+137 ETEARLL
-144 KPYAWEQ
+144 KPYAREQ
-151 LFRDLLQGRAL
+151 LFRDLLLGKAQA
-162 PQGSSTR
+162 SSGAR
-169 QLLEEL
+169 QLVDEL
-175 GGEERSIL
+175 GGEQRMVL

-210 DSTLLMTTGIDRDVL
+210 DGTLLMTTGVDRDVL
-225 VLADAAAEPSLES
+225 VLADAMAESSVET

-246 FKRFETVNMLSAA
+246 FKRFETLPMLSSA
-259 SRTGTLDE
+259 SRTGTLAE
-267 LSTLFQQ
+267 LSVLFRQAQ
-274 VRELLQLN
+274 ELLQLN
-282 PDENETALLRP
+282 MDENEPALLRP
-293 GQNAALPETVNEIF
+293 SRNAALPETVNEIF
-307 DIRALR
+307 DLEALR
-313 QAGSY
+313 QTGSY
-318 EELLRELSLA
+318 EELLQELA
-328 FARMEAKSYR
+328 FSFAKMEAKDYR
-338 PRQRTQL
+338 PQQRQKL
-345 CELAWKLLFEGKT
+345 CELAWKLLFEDKAA
-358 PPEESLAAW
+358 PEDSLPAW

-374 WSLPQPDARS
+374 WNHPQPDARS

-389 AIYENLSDPDF
+389 AIYENLPEPEF

-418 RIFSQMTGERF
+418 RIFSQMTGNRF
-429 SAYLERAR
+429 SAYLEHCR
-437 ITQAQRLLE
+437 ITQARRLLE
-446 YHPEMKISRLAALVG
+446 FQPDMKISRLAELVG

-467 YAKESRLCKPCAEK
+467 YFSK
-481 PPIRANVQ
+481 VF
-489 TVCRKC
+489 RKIC
-495 AAAFLHKERTPN
+495 GVTPTEYRN
-507 LAI
+507 HH

>member
-1 MHRLLIVD
+1 MYTLLIVD

-19 QFIPWDTYGMKVVG
+19 QFIPWDSYEIKVVS

-45 AKYKPDLAIV
+45 AKFRPDLAIV
-55 DIKMPVMNGIEMIRK
+55 DIKMPVMNGIEMIRQ

-107 CDEAKMIP
+107 CDESKMIP
-115 VLNKAIAEMEET
+115 VLNKAFAELEEA
-127 RAQNA
+127 RKKNA
-132 RSEKV
+132 RSE
-137 EAEARLL
+137 ELETEARLL
-144 KPYAWEQ
+144 KPYAREQ
-151 LFRDLLQGRAL
+151 LFRDLLLGKAQA
-162 PQGSSTR
+162 SSGAR
-169 QLLEEL
+169 QLVDEL
-175 GGEERSIL
+175 GGEQRMVL

-210 DSTLLMTTGIDRDVL
+210 DGTLLMTTGVDRDVL
-225 VLADAAAEPSLES
+225 VLADAMAESSVET

-246 FKRFETVNMLSAA
+246 FKRFETLPMLSSA
-259 SRTGTLDE
+259 SRTGTLAE
-267 LSTLFQQ
+267 LSVLFRQAQ
-274 VRELLQLN
+274 ELLQLN
-282 PDENETALLRP
+282 MDENEPALLRP
-293 GQNAALPETVNEIF
+293 SRNAALPETVNEIF
-307 DIRALR
+307 DLEALR
-313 QAGSY
+313 QTGSY
-318 EELLRELSLA
+318 EELLQELA
-328 FARMEAKSYR
+328 FSFAKMEAKDYR
-338 PRQRTQL
+338 PQQRQKL
-345 CELAWKLLFEGKT
+345 CELAWKLLFEDKAA
-358 PPEESLAAW
+358 PEDSLPAW

-374 WSLPQPDARS
+374 WNHPQPDARS

-389 AIYENLSDPDF
+389 AIYENLPEPEF

-418 RIFSQMTGERF
+418 RIFSQMTGNRF
-429 SAYLERAR
+429 SAYLEHCR
-437 ITQAQRLLE
+437 ITQARRLLE
-446 YHPEMKISRLAALVG
+446 FQPDMKISRLAELVG

-467 YAKESRLCKPCAEK
+467 YFSK
-481 PPIRANVQ
+481 VF
-489 TVCRKC
+489 RKIC
-495 AAAFLHKERTPN
+495 GVTPTEYRN
-507 LAI
+507 HH

>member
-1 MHRLLIVD
+1 MYTLLIVD

-19 QFIPWDTYGMKVVG
+19 QFIPWDSYEIKVVS

-45 AKYKPDLAIV
+45 AKFRPDLAIV
-55 DIKMPVMNGIEMIRK
+55 DIKMPVMNGIEMIRQ

-107 CDEAKMIP
+107 CDESKMIP
-115 VLNKAIAEMEET
+115 VLNKAFAELEEA
-127 RAQNA
+127 RKKNA
-132 RSEKV
+132 RSEKLET
-137 EAEARLL
+137 EALLL
-144 KPYAWEQ
+144 KPYAREQ
-151 LFRDLLQGRAL
+151 LFRDLLLGKAQA
-162 PQGSSTR
+162 SSGAR
-169 QLLEEL
+169 QLVDEL
-175 GGEERSIL
+175 GGEQRMVL

-210 DSTLLMTTGIDRDVL
+210 DGTLLMTTGVDRDVL
-225 VLADAAAEPSLES
+225 VLADAMAESSVET

-246 FKRFETVNMLSAA
+246 FKRFETLPMLSSA
-259 SRTGTLDE
+259 SRTGTLAE
-267 LSTLFQQ
+267 LSVLFRQAQ
-274 VRELLQLN
+274 ELLQLN
-282 PDENETALLRP
+282 MDENEPALLRP
-293 GQNAALPETVNEIF
+293 SRNAALPETVNEIF
-307 DIRALR
+307 DLEALR
-313 QAGSY
+313 QTGSY
-318 EELLRELSLA
+318 EELLQELA
-328 FARMEAKSYR
+328 FSFAKMEAKDYR
-338 PRQRTQL
+338 PQQRQKL
-345 CELAWKLLFEGKT
+345 CELAWKLLFEDKAA
-358 PPEESLAAW
+358 PEDSLPAW

-374 WSLPQPDARS
+374 WNHPQPDARS

-389 AIYENLSDPDF
+389 AIYENLPEPEF

-418 RIFSQMTGERF
+418 RIFSQMTGNRF
-429 SAYLERAR
+429 SAYLEHCR
-437 ITQAQRLLE
+437 ITQARRLLE
-446 YHPEMKISRLAALVG
+446 FQPDMKISRLAELVG

-467 YAKESRLCKPCAEK
+467 YFSK
-481 PPIRANVQ
+481 VF
-489 TVCRKC
+489 RKIC
-495 AAAFLHKERTPN
+495 GVTPTEYRN
-507 LAI
+507 HH